1 MVPDSGGVLTETG
14 FETRHIAADKAA
26 TSARSAIPD
35 QSERPGR
42 ATVADVGQRY
52 TDWQRIGRGGSAN
65 VFRVWDTQLRI
76 HLAIKVLRRD
86 VPQTERNRELMRREV
101 LVSRAIR
108 HQAICP
114 VHDVHDGPEGFGVIM
129 DLLQGIDLST
139 WLKQNDDRLQE
150 TFNQRL
156 GLVEKLA
163 DALAVA
169 HSRIVHRDMKPSNIF
184 LTDGDIE
191 RPLILDFGLSLL
203 DADRGQTTQGGTPR
217 YMAPEQ
223 IEGRPDV
230 RSDLFSLGV
239 MTYEMLTGGVH
250 PLGPQAPR
258 RPGLSDWQETSPQP
272 PSTYYPAIPTALDR
286 LILQLLRFDPD
297 HRPASA
303 KQVAESLRTIAQAR
317 ADAGAS
323 PGSSDA
329 PQEERLPTV
338 TVAAGVHVV
347 GSPPSAPFRTEK
359 PMRKV
364 SLGAFRIT
372 ETAVTNAEYLT
383 YVRATG
389 TRPQPLLD
397 HPVFGRPDH
406 PVVMLTWAE
415 ARAFAHWARGE
426 LPTEVQWEAAA
437 RAGRMVC
444 EYPWGDENPT
454 TDHANLDMMTGA
466 TTAVRAFPAGRN
478 PLGLW
483 DMSGNV
489 WEWCRDSF
497 SEQPYRQLRDGA
509 VDPITVIDGC
519 PMRVVRGGSYES
531 VISACRIA
539 FRHQAEETQARADI
553 GFRVVFHDV

>member
-1 MVPDSGGVLTETG
+1 MMPDSGGVLTETR
-14 FETRHIAADKAA
+14 FETRHAAADKAVA
-26 TSARSAIPD
+26 SARSVPAGQPD
-35 QSERPGR
+35 RTAPTEG
-42 ATVADVGQRY
+42 GQRY

-139 WLKQNDDRLQE
+139 WLKQNADSLQE

-169 HSRIVHRDMKPSNIF
+169 HTRIVHRDMKPSNIF

-230 RSDLFSLGV
+230 RSDLFALGV
-239 MTYEMLTGGVH
+239 MAYEMLTGGVH

-258 RPGLSDWQETSPQP
+258 RPDLSDWQETSPQP
-272 PSTYYPAIPTALDR
+272 PSTHYPAIPTALDR
-286 LILQLLRFDPD
+286 LILQLLRVNPD
-297 HRPASA
+297 HRPATA
-303 KQVAESLRTIAQAR
+303 KQVADSLRTIARAR

-323 PGSSDA
+323 SGSADA
-329 PQEERLPTV
+329 PQDDGLRAV
-338 TVAAGVHVV
+338 TVAAGKHIV

-359 PMRKV
+359 PMRRI

-372 ETAVTNAEYLT
+372 ETPVTNAEYLT

-389 TRPQPLLD
+389 ARPQPLLD

-406 PVVMLTWAE
+406 PVVMLDWAE
-415 ARAFAHWARGE
+415 ARAFAQWVSGD
-426 LPTEVQWEAAA
+426 LPTEAQWEAAA
-437 RAGRMVC
+437 RAGRQVC
-444 EYPWGDENPT
+444 EYPWGDERPT

-466 TTAVRAFPAGRN
+466 TSAVRAFPAGRN

-483 DMSGNV
+483 DLSGNV

-509 VDPITVIDGC
+509 VEPVTVIDGC

-539 FRHQAEETQARADI
+539 FRHQAEQTQARADI
-553 GFRVVFHDV
+553 GFRVVFHGV